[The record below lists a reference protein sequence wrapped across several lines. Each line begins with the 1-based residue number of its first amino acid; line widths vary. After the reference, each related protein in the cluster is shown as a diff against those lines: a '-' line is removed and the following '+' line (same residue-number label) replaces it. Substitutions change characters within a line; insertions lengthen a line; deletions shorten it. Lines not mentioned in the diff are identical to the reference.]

1 MAPRGAALGL
11 VLLALVGCAVP
22 SRPAKPREL
31 TPAERDRA
39 SEALE
44 PLLTAA
50 NLWHGP
56 ADGCAAAYAAVEGD
70 PVGVALTPHAPCR
83 VRLVLTTGALTRL
96 DRAALRALLSHEIA
110 HMQLGH
116 ADTLQARADAKK
128 QTEEG
133 VKTASR
139 AASKAV
145 GFIPGIG
152 GFISSGIGA
161 TRQVATAA
169 MEMQGN
175 PYLPEEEQAAD
186 GMAVTLLNES
196 EPLSCRA
203 LVVLLEERLQA
214 PDDRAWSPW
223 VHAHPV
229 TAARIDALSVP
240 CPDSAA
246 R

>member
-1 MAPRGAALGL
+1 MALGL
-11 VLLALVGCAVP
+11 ALFTLVGCAAAAGP
-22 SRPAKPREL
+22 PKLRDL
-31 TPAERDRA
+31 TAAERDRA
-39 SEALE
+39 SESLE
-44 PLLTAA
+44 SLLTAA

-56 ADGCAAAYAAVEGD
+56 ADGCPAAYAAVEGD
-70 PVGVALTPHAPCR
+70 PVGVALTPYAPCR
-83 VRLVLTTGALTRL
+83 VKLVLTTGALTRL
-96 DRAALRALLSHEIA
+96 DRTELRALLSHEIA

-116 ADTLQARADAKK
+116 AETLQARADAKK
-128 QTEEG
+128 QTEQG

-161 TRQVATAA
+161 TRQVAAAA

-203 LVVLLEERLQA
+203 LIVLLEARLQA
-214 PDDRAWSPW
+214 PDDQAWSPW

-229 TAARIDALSVP
+229 TAARIDAVSAP

-246 R
+246 H

>member
-1 MAPRGAALGL
+1 L
-11 VLLALVGCAVP
+11 VLVALIGCAAA

-31 TPAERDRA
+31 SSAERDRTSA
-39 SEALE
+39 ALE

-50 NLWHGP
+50 GLWHGP
-56 ADGCAAAYAAVEGD
+56 AEGCAAAYAAVEGD
-70 PVGVALTPHAPCR
+70 PVGVALAPHAPCR

-96 DRAALRALLSHEIA
+96 DRATLRALLSHEIA

-116 ADTLQARADAKK
+116 ADALQARADAKK
-128 QTEEG
+128 ETEQG
-133 VKTASR
+133 MKTASR

-169 MEMQGN
+169 MDAHGN
-175 PYLPEEEQAAD
+175 PYLPEEETAAD
-186 GMAVTLLNES
+186 AMAVTLLNES

-203 LVVLLEERLQA
+203 LIVLLEERREA
-214 PDDRAWSPW
+214 PDDPAWSAW
-223 VHAHPV
+223 AHAHPV
-229 TAARIDALSVP
+229 TAARIEASSAS
-240 CPDSAA
+240 CPDAA
-246 R
+246 SR